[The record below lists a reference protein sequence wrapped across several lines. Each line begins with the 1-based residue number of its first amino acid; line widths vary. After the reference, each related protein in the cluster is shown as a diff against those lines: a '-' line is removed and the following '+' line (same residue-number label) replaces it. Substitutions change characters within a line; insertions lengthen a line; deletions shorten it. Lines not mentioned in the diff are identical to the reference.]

1 MARRNLLKG
10 FKKPKSKTF
19 ETSELRKDYGKFIA
33 SPFEP
38 GFGTT
43 IGNTLRRVLL
53 SSIQGYAV
61 TALRIVSYGAEGTA
75 HNISSEFELIPNVVE
90 DTLEVIN
97 RLKQICFKLPDDLE
111 QDTIMFEWSGKNV
124 IKSENFAKAGRAEV
138 LNPGLTIMTLTE
150 GAHIEMELQIELGR
164 GYIPSEQNAQHIDVI
179 GTIPMD
185 SFFSPVKKVKYAVEP
200 ARVGQR
206 NDYDKLIF
214 ELWTN
219 GTIEPENALIE
230 AAKIAKEHFALFVN
244 FDETSFGDDEELDEG
259 DERIRQLMNTPVE
272 ELELS
277 IRSSNCL
284 KVANIKTIGELVR
297 KTEDDINQT
306 RNFGKKSLQEIKE
319 KLQEWGLTL
328 GITSTSELKSA
339 LKIGVKKDNGN
350 EA

>member
-1 MARRNLLKG
+1 MARRNLLKR
-10 FKKPKSKTF
+10 FKKPKGRTF
-19 ETSELRKDYGKFIA
+19 ETSELKKDYGKFIA

-61 TALRIVSYGAEGTA
+61 TAVRIVSYNAEGTA

-90 DTLEVIN
+90 DTLEVLN
-97 RLKQICFKLPDDLE
+97 NLKQVCFKLPDDLE
-111 QDTIMFEWSGKNV
+111 QDTVMFEWSGKNF
-124 IKSENFAKAGRAEV
+124 IKSENFVKAGTVEV
-138 LNPGLTIMTLTE
+138 MNPGLHIMTLTDD
-150 GAHIEMELQIELGR
+150 AHIEMELQIELGR
-164 GYIPSEQNAQHIDVI
+164 GYTPSEHNAQHIEVI

-185 SFFSPVKKVKYAVEP
+185 SIFSPVKKVKYNVEP
-200 ARVGQR
+200 TRIGQR
-206 NDYDKLIF
+206 SDYDKLIL
-214 ELWTN
+214 ELWTD
-219 GTIEPENALIE
+219 GTIGPEEALIE

-244 FDETSFGDDEELDEG
+244 FDETSFGEDEELDEG
-259 DERIRQLMNTPVE
+259 DERIRQLMSTPVE

-284 KVANIKTIGELVR
+284 KIANIKTIGELVR

-328 GITSTSELKSA
+328 GITSSSELKSA
-339 LKIGVKKDNGN
+339 LKSGVKKDNSN

>member
-10 FKKPKSKTF
+10 FKKPKGRTF

-61 TALRIVSYGAEGTA
+61 TAVRIVSYDAEGTP

-90 DTLEVIN
+90 DTLEILN
-97 RLKQICFKLPDDLE
+97 KLKQVCFKLPSDID

-124 IKSENFAKAGRAEV
+124 IKSEDFAKTGKTEV
-138 LNPGLTIMTLTE
+138 LNPGLHIMTLTE
-150 GAHIEMELQIELGR
+150 GARVEMELQIELGR
-164 GYIPSEQNAQHIDVI
+164 GYIPSEQNAQHIEVI

-185 SFFSPVKKVKYAVEP
+185 SVFSPVKKVKYSVEP
-200 ARVGQR
+200 TRVGQR
-206 NDYDKLIF
+206 SDYDKLIF
-214 ELWTN
+214 ELWTD
-219 GTIEPENALIE
+219 GTIEPNNALIE

-259 DERIRQLMNTPVE
+259 DERIRQLMGTPVE

-284 KVANIKTIGELVR
+284 KIANIKTIGELVR
-297 KTEDDINQT
+297 KTEEDINQT

-328 GITSTSELKSA
+328 GITSNNELRSA
-339 LKIGVKKDNGN
+339 LKIGVKKDDGN

>member
-1 MARRNLLKG
+1 MSRRNLLKG
-10 FKKPKSKTF
+10 FKKPKGRTF
-19 ETSELRKDYGKFIA
+19 ETSELKKDYGKFIA

-61 TALRIVSYGAEGTA
+61 TAVRIVSYNADGTSR
-75 HNISSEFELIPNVVE
+75 NISSEFELIPNVVE
-90 DTLEVIN
+90 DTLEVLNNI
-97 RLKQICFKLPDDLE
+97 KQICFKLPDYADSATVL
-111 QDTIMFEWSGKNV
+111 FEWSGKNFV
-124 IKSENFAKAGRAEV
+124 KSEHFAKSGATEV
-138 LNPGLTIMTLTE
+138 YNPGCHIMTLTDD
-150 GAHIEMELQIELGR
+150 AHIEMELQIELGR
-164 GYIPSEQNAQHIDVI
+164 GYTPSEHNAQHIEVI

-185 SFFSPVKKVKYAVEP
+185 SIFSPIKKVKYSVEP
-200 ARVGQR
+200 VRIGQR
-206 NDYDKLIF
+206 NDYDKLIL

-219 GTIEPENALIE
+219 GTIAPDEALVE
-230 AAKIAKEHFALFVN
+230 AAKIAKEHFALFVD
-244 FDETSFGDDEELDEG
+244 FDETLFGEDEELDEG

-284 KVANIKTIGELVR
+284 KFANIRTIGELIR

-319 KLQEWGLTL
+319 KLQDWGLTL
-328 GITSTSELKSA
+328 GITSSAELKNA
-339 LKIGVKKDNGN
+339 LKTGVKKENSN
-350 EA
+350 ET

>member
-1 MARRNLLKG
+1 MSRRNLLKG
-10 FKKPKSKTF
+10 FKKPKGRTF
-19 ETSELRKDYGKFIA
+19 ETGELRKDYGKFIA

-61 TALRIVSYGAEGTA
+61 TAVRIVSYNADGTA

-90 DTLEVIN
+90 DTFEVLN
-97 RLKQICFKLPDDLE
+97 NLKQISFKLPSE
-111 QDTIMFEWSGKNV
+111 QESAIALFEWSGKTIV
-124 IKSENFAKAGRAEV
+124 KSEDFAKSGIIEV
-138 LNPGLTIMTLTE
+138 HNPGCHIMTLTDD
-150 GAHIEMELQIELGR
+150 AHVEMEVQIELGR
-164 GYIPSEQNAQHIDVI
+164 GYTPSEHNAQHIEII

-185 SFFSPVKKVKYAVEP
+185 SVFSPVKKVKYSVEP
-200 ARVGQR
+200 VRIGQR
-206 NDYDKLIF
+206 SDYDKLII
-214 ELWTN
+214 EIWTD
-219 GTIEPENALIE
+219 GTIGPDTALIE
-230 AAKIAKEHFALFVN
+230 AAKISKEHFSLFVD

-259 DERIRQLMNTPVE
+259 DERIRQLMGTSVD

-284 KVANIKTIGELVR
+284 KFANIKTIGELIR

-328 GITSTSELKSA
+328 GITSAGELKSA
-339 LKIGVKKDNGN
+339 LKIDLKKESSN
-350 EA
+350 ET

>member
-1 MARRNLLKG
+1 MARKNLLKG
-10 FKKPKSKTF
+10 FKKPKGRTF
-19 ETSELRKDYGKFIA
+19 ETAELRKDYGKFIA

-61 TALRIVSYGAEGTA
+61 TAVRIVSFNAADGTR
-75 HNISSEFELIPNVVE
+75 HTISNEFELMPNVVE
-90 DTLEVIN
+90 DTIEVLN
-97 RLKQICFKLPDDLE
+97 NLKQVCFKLPGDLE
-111 QDTIMFEWSGKNV
+111 QDTITFEWSGKNF
-124 IKSENFAKAGRAEV
+124 IKSEHFVKTGSLEV
-138 LNPGLTIMTLTE
+138 LNPGLHVMTLTDD
-150 GAHIEMELQIELGR
+150 AHIEMDLHIELGR
-164 GYIPSEQNAQHIDVI
+164 GYTPSEHNAQHIEVI

-185 SFFSPVKKVKYAVEP
+185 SIFSPVKKVKYSVEP
-200 ARVGQR
+200 VRVGQR
-206 NDYDKLIF
+206 NDYDKLIL
-214 ELWTN
+214 EIWTD
-219 GTIEPENALIE
+219 GTIGPDTALIE

-244 FDETSFGDDEELDEG
+244 IDETSFGEDEELDEG
-259 DERIRQLMNTPVE
+259 DERIRQLMSTPVE

-319 KLQEWGLTL
+319 KLQEWGLAL
-328 GITSTSELKSA
+328 GITSTSELKNA
-339 LKIGVKKDNGN
+339 LKGVKKDNGN
-350 EA
+350 ET